1 MGNRFIARHLK
12 LANDSFGRV
21 NDHEGILARSIAT
34 PKYALRHPWVTLTR
48 AQPACYTSVFRLLLN
63 RQQPDRD
70 SHGWRPVPFV
80 TDQTTRLVLPSHIEA
95 VADAAAALG
104 NFVRGCGVSEESAF
118 GIEMAVR
125 EAVTNAMVH
134 GNQEDEAKSVEVI
147 LNCHENELE
156 VEIRDQG
163 RGFDPAEVPDPT
175 NPENLLKTSGRGIFL
190 MRTFMDEIE
199 WLNRPEG
206 GTVVRMTKRF

>member
-1 MGNRFIARHLK
+1 
-12 LANDSFGRV
+12 
-21 NDHEGILARSIAT
+21 
-34 PKYALRHPWVTLTR
+34 
-48 AQPACYTSVFRLLLN
+48 
-63 RQQPDRD
+63 
-70 SHGWRPVPFV
+70 V

-104 NFVRGCGVSEESAF
+104 DFVRGCGVSEESAF

-134 GNQEDEAKSVEVI
+134 GNQEDETKSVEVI
-147 LNCHENELE
+147 FNCHDNELE

-163 RGFDPAEVPDPT
+163 KGFDPEEIPDPT

-206 GTVVRMTKRF
+206 GTAVRMTKRL